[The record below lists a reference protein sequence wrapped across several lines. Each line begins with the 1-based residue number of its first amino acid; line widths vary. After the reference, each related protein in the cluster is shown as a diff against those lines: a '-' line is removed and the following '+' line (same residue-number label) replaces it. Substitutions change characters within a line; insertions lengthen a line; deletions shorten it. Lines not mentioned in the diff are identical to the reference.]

1 MKPHDQKILDHLD
14 RTIARLEIRAERQG
28 ARVSGAVHHSIVE
41 RLRQQ
46 DILVEIRASLS
57 RLRTYRNSLLNGRK
71 AS

>member
-1 MKPHDQKILDHLD
+1 MKAHDPKILDHLD
-14 RTIARLEIRAERQG
+14 RTIARLELRAERQG
-28 ARVSGAVHHSIVE
+28 TLVSGAVHHSTVE

>member
-1 MKPHDQKILDHLD
+1 MKAHDQKILDHLD
-14 RTIARLEIRAERQG
+14 RTIARLELRAERQG
-28 ARVSGAVHHSIVE
+28 TLVSGTVHHSTVE

>member
-1 MKPHDQKILDHLD
+1 MKAHDQKVLGNLD
-14 RTIARLEIRAERQG
+14 RTIARLELRAERQG
-28 ARVSGAVHHSIVE
+28 TFVSGAAHHSTVE